1 MQTPSHVPC
10 FAATATERASA
21 WGLAAALT
29 LSVLLGLGQTADH
42 HHDEALLAQAASATA
57 HHANAKLQAT
67 PAV

>member
-1 MQTPSHVPC
+1 MQTPSPVPC

-42 HHDEALLAQAASATA
+42 HHDEALLAQAASTMV
-57 HHANAKLQAT
+57 HHASAKPQAA